1 MIYEFFVCQLIF
13 RCHPDDRRE
22 EGSRQHKQRNSKPME
37 NVSECPQDPF
47 ITLRSILDDKKRM
60 KTHNSIRTLWD
71 SVYSVVIKLHPD
83 GNS

>member
-1 MIYEFFVCQLIF
+1 MSFLCASSFSVVIQTT
-13 RCHPDDRRE
+13 
-22 EGSRQHKQRNSKPME
+22 EGRKNPANTSRG
-37 NVSECPQDPF
+37 PQSLWKMKWMSSRSF

-83 GNS
+83 GNL